1 MKYYVTA
8 YNHYPNGK
16 DKPGFTEIGIK
27 DNPNGYDVLLEI
39 EAPNYET
46 ALKQVT
52 FIKRQNGDCKTL

>member
-39 EAPNYET
+39 EAPIT
-46 ALKQVT
+46 
-52 FIKRQNGDCKTL
+52 KRH